1 MSLVKVTLI
10 LDRPIPLGG
19 HLNMTQRVTGYG
31 LPEEET
37 KETMSLRVDGRLVV
51 FRREFIVAVVK
62 EEATPEDL
70 AKEAQAIVA
79 ERTGAA

>member
-51 FRREFIVAVVK
+51 SSSW
-62 EEATPEDL
+62 PS
-70 AKEAQAIVA
+70 
-79 ERTGAA
+79 